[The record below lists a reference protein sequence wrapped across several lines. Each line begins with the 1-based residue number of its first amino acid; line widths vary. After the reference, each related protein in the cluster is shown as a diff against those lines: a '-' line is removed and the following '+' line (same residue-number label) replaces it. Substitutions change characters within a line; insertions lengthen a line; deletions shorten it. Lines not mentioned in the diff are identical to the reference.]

1 MGKLIKRIIKWIMAI
16 FNITNSG
23 DGEEVL
29 RDFRTSNINIHIDTI
44 NLKISQ
50 HQITEDQW
58 AGIL

>member
-1 MGKLIKRIIKWIMAI
+1 MAI

-23 DGEEVL
+23 DGAEVL

-58 AGIL
+58 SGIL

>member
-23 DGEEVL
+23 DTEEVL

-58 AGIL
+58 SGIL